1 MDVVQLRQMN
11 FNKYRSQFL
20 LLFITFLSSA
30 LIWLAFYKNLPP
42 KLGFPETSLETV
54 FANYDGP
61 NYMVIAKCAYNKDCI
76 AKNFSLPLPLEYY
89 PAHLP
94 GFPLLI
100 KYFTLYTNTPKAML
114 LATLFGSLLFTL
126 TSYYFYKL
134 FFKEKTAF
142 WLALLSIF
150 FPARLFVLRLVGAP
164 ETWFLSFIL
173 LSLIFYKK
181 KNFWLSAIFAA
192 LSQLLKSPGIL
203 LFGAYFVIA
212 FIDYS
217 KTKKLNLNYLV
228 YLLVPFT
235 ALAIFYS
242 YYLQTGDFLAYFH
255 SGDNFHLTP
264 FPYQVFVSTR
274 SWINTIWLEDVI
286 YIFALVFFALKNLWK
301 KFKLDILFIYPLVF
315 TIATVLVAHR
325 DISRYLA
332 PVYPFVFLAFGKKI
346 ASSKTHLLF
355 FLLIPAVILYA
366 INFIVGNTAP
376 ITTWAPYL

>member
-1 MDVVQLRQMN
+1 M
-11 FNKYRSQFL
+11 L
-20 LLFITFLSSA
+20 LLLLTFLSSA
-30 LIWLAFYKNLPP
+30 LIWLAFYKNFPQ
-42 KLGFPETSLETV
+42 KLGFPTTSLETI

-100 KYFTLYTNTPKAML
+100 KYFNFYVSTPKAML

-126 TSYYFYKL
+126 TSYYFYKI

-142 WLALLSIF
+142 WLSFLTIF
-150 FPARLFVLRLVGAP
+150 FPGRLFVLRLVGAP

-173 LSLIFYKK
+173 LSIIFFKK
-181 KNFWLSAIFAA
+181 KNFLISAIFAA

-203 LFGAYFVIA
+203 LFAAYFMIA
-212 FIDYS
+212 FYDFQKNRKIN
-217 KTKKLNLNYLV
+217 TNYLF
-228 YLLVPFT
+228 YLLVPLT
-235 ALAIFYS
+235 ALGIFYF
-242 YYLQTGDFLAYFH
+242 YYLATGDFMAYFH

-286 YIFALVFFALKNLWK
+286 YIFALVFFALKKLFK
-301 KFKLDILFIYPLVF
+301 KYKKDIIFIFPFIF
-315 TIATVLVAHR
+315 TLASILVAHR
-325 DISRYLA
+325 DISRYLS
-332 PVYPFVFLAFGKKI
+332 PVYPFVFLAFGKNI
-346 ASSKTHLLF
+346 AKKKYRNIF
-355 FLLIPAVILYA
+355 YILIPAVILYA
-366 INFIVGNTAP
+366 INFIIGNTAP

>member
-1 MDVVQLRQMN
+1 MN
-11 FNKYRSQFL
+11 LKHYSGIVIL
-20 LLFITFLSSA
+20 LIITLLSSV
-30 LIWLAFYKNLPP
+30 LIWFGFYKNLPE
-42 KLGFPETSLETV
+42 KLGFPSTSLETV

-61 NYMVIAKCAYNKDCI
+61 NYMVITKCAYDKDCI
-76 AKNFSLPLPLEYY
+76 AQNFSLPLPLEYY

-114 LATLFGSLLFTL
+114 LATLFGSLLFTS

-134 FFKEKTAF
+134 FFKEKTSF
-142 WLALLSIF
+142 WLAFLTIF

-164 ETWFLSFIL
+164 EMWFLSSIL
-173 LSLIFYKK
+173 LSIIFFKK
-181 KNFWLSAIFAA
+181 KNFWLSAIFAVFA
-192 LSQLLKSPGIL
+192 QLLKSPGIL
-203 LFGAYFVIA
+203 LFGAYFIIA
-212 FIDYS
+212 FFDYL
-217 KTKKLNLNYLV
+217 KTKKLNSNYLFF
-228 YLLVPFT
+228 LLVP
-235 ALAIFYS
+235 LSVLGIFYY

-286 YIFALVFFALKNLWK
+286 YVFAICFFTVAKLWK
-301 KFKLDILFIYPLVF
+301 KFKLDILFVFPLIF

-325 DISRYLA
+325 DISRYIT
-332 PVYPFVFLAFGKKI
+332 PVYPFIFLAFGKKI
-346 ASSKTHLLF
+346 ALPKVRLIF
-355 FLLIPAVILYA
+355 FLLIPAVILYS
-366 INFIVGNTAP
+366 INFIIGNTAP

>member
-1 MDVVQLRQMN
+1 MKTNRFSPV
-11 FNKYRSQFL
+11 FL
-20 LLFITFLSSA
+20 LLTITFVSTFLV
-30 LIWLAFYKNLPP
+30 WFGFYKNFPQ
-42 KLGFPETSLETV
+42 KLGFPSTTLETV

-61 NYMVIAKCAYNKDCI
+61 NYMVVAKCLYDKDCI
-76 AKNFSLPLPLEYY
+76 AKNFSLPQPLEYY

-100 KYFTLYTNTPKAML
+100 RYFSLFTNTPKGML
-114 LATLFGSLLFTL
+114 LATLFGSLFF
-126 TSYYFYKL
+126 SVVSFYFYKL

-142 WLALLSIF
+142 WLAFLTIF

-164 ETWFLSFIL
+164 ETWFLSFTL
-173 LSLIFYKK
+173 LSIIFFKK
-181 KNFWLSAIFAA
+181 KNLLISAIFAA

-203 LFGAYFVIA
+203 LFVAYFIIA
-212 FIDYS
+212 VLDYL
-217 KTKKLNLNYLV
+217 KTKKFNYRYLF

-235 ALAIFYS
+235 ATGIFYY

-255 SGDNFHLTP
+255 SGDNIHLTP

-274 SWINTIWLEDVI
+274 AWINTIWLEDVI
-286 YIFALVFFALKNLWK
+286 YVFALCFFAVAKLWK
-301 KFKLDILFIYPLVF
+301 KYKLDILFIFPLIF
-315 TIATVLVAHR
+315 TIASVLVAHR
-325 DISRYLA
+325 DISRYMI

-346 ASSKTHLLF
+346 ASFKVRLIF

-366 INFIVGNTAP
+366 INFIIGNIAP

>member
-1 MDVVQLRQMN
+1 MN
-11 FNKYRSQFL
+11 FNKYRPQL
-20 LLFITFLSSA
+20 LLLLITFLSSA
-30 LIWLAFYKNLPP
+30 LIWLAFYKNIPQS
-42 KLGFPETSLETV
+42 LGFPQSSLETV

-61 NYMVIAKCAYNKDCI
+61 NYMVVAKCWYKKDCI

-100 KYFTLYTNTPKAML
+100 KYFSFYVNTPKAML

-126 TSYYFYKL
+126 VSYYFYKG

-142 WLALLSIF
+142 WITFLTIF

-173 LSLIFYKK
+173 LSIIFFRK
-181 KNFWLSAIFAA
+181 KNFWLSAIFGVLA
-192 LSQLLKSPGIL
+192 QLLKSPGIL
-203 LFGAYFVIA
+203 LFAAYFIIA
-212 FIDYS
+212 FFDYL
-217 KTKKLNLNYLV
+217 KTKKIDWRYLI
-228 YLLVPFT
+228 YLIIPLS
-235 ALAIFYS
+235 ALGIFYY
-242 YYLQTGDFLAYFH
+242 YYLQTGDFWAYFH
-255 SGDNFHLTP
+255 TGDNIHLTP

-274 SWINTIWLEDVI
+274 AWINTIWLEDVI
-286 YIFALVFFALKNLWK
+286 YIFTLCFFAVAKLWK
-301 KFKLDILFIYPLVF
+301 KFKVDILFIFPLIFTVASVF
-315 TIATVLVAHR
+315 VAHR
-325 DISRYLA
+325 DISRYMV

-346 ASSKTHLLF
+346 SQSKIRLIF

-366 INFIVGNTAP
+366 LNFIIGNTAP

>member
-1 MDVVQLRQMN
+1 MKLKIHSN
-11 FNKYRSQFL
+11 LFL
-20 LLFITFLSSA
+20 LIIITFLSSA
-30 LIWLAFYKNLPP
+30 LIWLAFYKNIPQ
-42 KLGFPETSLETV
+42 KLGFPQTSLETV

-61 NYMVIAKCAYNKDCI
+61 NYMVIAKCGYDKDCI
-76 AKNFSLPLPLEYY
+76 AQNFSLPLPLEYY

-100 KYFTLYTNTPKAML
+100 KYFNLYVNTPKAML

-126 TSYYFYKL
+126 SSYYFYKL
-134 FFKEKTAF
+134 FFKAKTAF

-173 LSLIFYKK
+173 LSLIFFKK
-181 KNFWLSAIFAA
+181 KNFWLSAVFAVFA
-192 LSQLLKSPGIL
+192 QLLKSPGIL
-203 LFGAYFVIA
+203 LFGAYFAVA
-212 FIDYS
+212 LFDYL
-217 KTKKLNLNYLV
+217 KTKKLNINYLI
-228 YLLVPFT
+228 YLFIPLSALV
-235 ALAIFYS
+235 IFYY
-242 YYLQTGDFLAYFH
+242 YYLATGDFLAYFH

-286 YIFALVFFALKNLWK
+286 YIFALVFLALKSLWR
-301 KFKLDILFIYPLVF
+301 KFKVDVLFIFPLIF
-315 TIATVLVAHR
+315 TLATVLVAHR
-325 DISRYLA
+325 DISRYIA

-346 ASSKTHLLF
+346 ASSKIRPLF

>member
-30 LIWLAFYKNLPP
+30 LIWLAFYKNLPQS
-42 KLGFPETSLETV
+42 LGFPETSLETV

-203 LFGAYFVIA
+203 LFAAYFVIA

-217 KTKKLNLNYLV
+217 KTKKLSLNYLV

-286 YIFALVFFALKNLWK
+286 YIFALVFLALKNLWK

-346 ASSKTHLLF
+346 ASSKTHRLL

>member
-1 MDVVQLRQMN
+1 MN
-11 FNKYRSQFL
+11 FNKYRPQL
-20 LLFITFLSSA
+20 LLLLITFLSSA
-30 LIWLAFYKNLPP
+30 LIWLAFYKNIPQS
-42 KLGFPETSLETV
+42 LGFPQSSLETV

-61 NYMVIAKCAYNKDCI
+61 NYMVVAKCWYKKDCI

-100 KYFTLYTNTPKAML
+100 KYFSFYVNTPKAML

-126 TSYYFYKL
+126 VSYYFYKG

-142 WLALLSIF
+142 WITFLTIF

-173 LSLIFYKK
+173 LSIIFFRK
-181 KNFWLSAIFAA
+181 KNFWLSAIFGVLA
-192 LSQLLKSPGIL
+192 QLLKSPGIL
-203 LFGAYFVIA
+203 LFAAYFIIA
-212 FIDYS
+212 FFDYL
-217 KTKKLNLNYLV
+217 KTKKIDWRYLI
-228 YLLVPFT
+228 YLIIPLS
-235 ALAIFYS
+235 ALGIFYY
-242 YYLQTGDFLAYFH
+242 YYLQTGDFWAYFH
-255 SGDNFHLTP
+255 TGDNIHLTP

-274 SWINTIWLEDVI
+274 AWINTIWLEDVI
-286 YIFALVFFALKNLWK
+286 YIFTLCFFAVAKLWK
-301 KFKLDILFIYPLVF
+301 KFKVDILFIFPLIFTVASVF
-315 TIATVLVAHR
+315 VAHR
-325 DISRYLA
+325 DISRYMV

-346 ASSKTHLLF
+346 ASSKVRLVF
-355 FLLIPAVILYA
+355 YLLIPAVILYA

>member
-1 MDVVQLRQMN
+1 MN
-11 FNKYRSQFL
+11 FNKYRSQL
-20 LLFITFLSSA
+20 LLLLITFLVTA
-30 LIWLAFYKNLPP
+30 LIWFGFYKNFPQ

-61 NYMVIAKCAYNKDCI
+61 NYMVIAKCWYQKDCI

-94 GFPLLI
+94 AFPLLI
-100 KYFTLYTNTPKAML
+100 KYFSFYVNTPKAML

-126 TSYYFYKL
+126 VSYYFYKG

-142 WLALLSIF
+142 WITFLTIF

-173 LSLIFYKK
+173 LSIIFFRK
-181 KNFWLSAIFAA
+181 KNFWLSAVFGA
-192 LSQLLKSPGIL
+192 LAQLLKSPGIL
-203 LFGAYFVIA
+203 LFAAYILVA
-212 FIDYS
+212 FFDYL
-217 KTKKLNLNYLV
+217 KTKKIDWHYLI
-228 YLLVPFT
+228 YLIIPLS
-235 ALAIFYS
+235 ALGIFYY

-255 SGDNFHLTP
+255 SGDNIHLTP

-274 SWINTIWLEDVI
+274 AWINTIWLEDVI
-286 YIFALVFFALKNLWK
+286 YVFALSFFALAKLWK
-301 KFKLDILFIYPLVF
+301 KFKVDILFIFPLIFIIASVF
-315 TIATVLVAHR
+315 VAHR
-325 DISRYLA
+325 DISRYVA
-332 PVYPFVFLAFGKKI
+332 PLYPFVFLAFGKKI
-346 ASSKTHLLF
+346 AKPKVRLIF

-366 INFIVGNTAP
+366 LNFIIGNTAP

>member
-1 MDVVQLRQMN
+1 M
-11 FNKYRSQFL
+11 L
-20 LLFITFLSSA
+20 LILITFLSSA
-30 LIWLAFYKNLPP
+30 LIWFGFYKNIPQR
-42 KLGFPETSLETV
+42 LGFPTTSLETV

-100 KYFTLYTNTPKAML
+100 KYFNLYVSTPKAML

-126 TSYYFYKL
+126 SSYYFYKL

-142 WLALLSIF
+142 WLAFLSIF
-150 FPARLFVLRLVGAP
+150 FPGRLFVLRLVGAP

-181 KNFWLSAIFAA
+181 KNFCLSALFAVFA
-192 LSQLLKSPGIL
+192 QLLKSPGIL
-203 LFGAYFVIA
+203 LFGAYFAVA
-212 FIDYS
+212 LFDYL
-217 KTKKLNLNYLV
+217 KTKKLNINYLI
-228 YLLVPFT
+228 YLFIPLSALV
-235 ALAIFYS
+235 IFYY
-242 YYLQTGDFLAYFH
+242 YYLATGDFLAYFH

-286 YIFALVFFALKNLWK
+286 YIFALVFLALKSLWK
-301 KFKLDILFIYPLVF
+301 KFKVDVLFIFPLIF
-315 TIATVLVAHR
+315 TLATVLVAHR
-325 DISRYLA
+325 DISRYIA

-346 ASSKTHLLF
+346 AKPKIRLIF